1 MTENEK
7 LLYFKQL
14 LINQHFSTKTVKSY
28 LHCVKSFFL
37 RYKKSGDTVDDTTIT
52 QYIMTLVQEDK
63 APKTINI
70 YKESLK
76 KYFLLLYNRTFSI
89 VLQLSREPRKLPV
102 IFSTQE
108 IKTII
113 STITN
118 SKHKL
123 LISLGYGCGLR
134 VSEIVNLKWSDI
146 DSDRNTIH
154 IKLAKGMKDR
164 IVILPWSVLTLLD
177 SHQKSSLSPYV
188 FYSNQWWKITT
199 RTAQAVFTQACK
211 KAQITKKVSFHSL
224 RHSFATHL
232 LEQGTDIRYVQ
243 VLLGHANIRTTQIYT
258 HVMQPALYRIQS
270 PLDLL

>member
-164 IVILPWSVLTLLD
+164 IVILP
-177 SHQKSSLSPYV
+177 
-188 FYSNQWWKITT
+188 
-199 RTAQAVFTQACK
+199 
-211 KAQITKKVSFHSL
+211 
-224 RHSFATHL
+224 
-232 LEQGTDIRYVQ
+232 
-243 VLLGHANIRTTQIYT
+243 
-258 HVMQPALYRIQS
+258 
-270 PLDLL
+270 